1 MRRAEVRTE
10 LDHSDVVADAVR
22 PDDTAQIATRVE
34 DGAVVTTIERETT
47 GGLRSTVDDYVVNL
61 DVASRVAETPRPTS
75 HAGVHESDARTREA
89 DARDHTTTN
98 TRDDEPT
105 TPDHET
111 QP

>member
-61 DVASRVAETPRPTS
+61 DVATRTM
-75 HAGVHESDARTREA
+75 DAAFGTTRHGGRTA
-89 DARDHTTTN
+89 DDRCDAPADEHDTTEHHHDTH
-98 TRDDEPT
+98 P
-105 TPDHET
+105 
-111 QP
+111 